1 MVKYTPYNKK
11 ANINQGNKM
20 DVRTPKPRDYLLY
33 NHLMQRYETYT
44 IMISWLDAYH
54 SIDAEGYVKVNKIKP
69 NENFNDGK
77 TISEQPLKRR

>member
-1 MVKYTPYNKK
+1 
-11 ANINQGNKM
+11 M
-20 DVRTPKPRDYLLY
+20 DNRTPQPTDYLLY

-54 SIDAEGYVKVNKIKP
+54 FTNVEGYVKSNKLKP

-77 TISEQPLKRR
+77 TISEQP